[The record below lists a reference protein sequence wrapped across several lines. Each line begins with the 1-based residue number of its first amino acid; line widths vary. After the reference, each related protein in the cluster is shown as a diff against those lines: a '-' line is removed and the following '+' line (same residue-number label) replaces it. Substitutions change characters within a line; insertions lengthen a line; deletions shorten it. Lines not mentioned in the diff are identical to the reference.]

1 MSAII
6 RSMTAGPPLKLLVT
20 FALPLMLGNVFQQ
33 LYTVVDTAVVGQ
45 GVGVHALAALG
56 AGDWLGWLSLGTVQG
71 LTQGFG
77 IPVAQTFGAGDYE
90 KLKNVVGGSVVL
102 VAISAVVLFLLDQL
116 LAVPLLT
123 MLQTPA
129 EIMPSALLYLRI
141 VYCGVPVV
149 MTYNLLATILRAL
162 GDSKTPLHAM
172 IVACMTNIVLD
183 LLFVM
188 VFHCGIAG
196 AAIATVI
203 AQGCSGLFCLQH
215 LRKISILKLSSAHLR
230 LERGMALQLLKLG
243 FPTAMM
249 NMIIA
254 AGGMVIQMVVNG
266 FGVLFIAGF
275 TASNKMYGVLEIA
288 ATSYGYAMT
297 TYVGQNL
304 GAGEKDRI
312 KKGVGAACV
321 VAIVTSLVIMAI
333 MLIFGRNI
341 LSLFLSGTPQE
352 IAQTME
358 VAYGYLAVMSVCLP
372 VLYLLYVFRSAIQG
386 MGNTFLP
393 MVSGIMELAA
403 RLAAALTLPLVIG
416 ETGVFYAEVLAWMGA
431 VVILIPSYF
440 VTFRKV
446 R

>member
-1 MSAII
+1 MSAKI

-56 AGDWLGWLSLGTVQG
+56 AGDWLGWLSLGTAQG

-90 KLKNVVGGSVVL
+90 KLKKVVGGSVVL
-102 VAISAVVLFLLDQL
+102 AAISAVVLFLLDQL

-183 LLFVM
+183 VLFVM
-188 VFHCGIAG
+188 VFHWGIAG

-203 AQGCSGLFCLQH
+203 AQGCSGLFCLQR
-215 LRKISILKLSSAHLR
+215 LRKISILKLSIAHLR

-249 NMIIA
+249 NIIIA

-403 RLAAALTLPLVIG
+403 RLVAALTLPLVIG

>member
-1 MSAII
+1 MSTKI

-90 KLKNVVGGSVVL
+90 KLKKVVGGSVVL
-102 VAISAVVLFLLDQL
+102 AAISAVVLFLLDQL

-183 LLFVM
+183 VLFVM
-188 VFHCGIAG
+188 VFHWGIAG

-203 AQGCSGLFCLQH
+203 AQVCSGLFCLQR
-215 LRKISILKLSSAHLR
+215 LRKISILKLSIAHLR

-243 FPTAMM
+243 FPTALM

>member
-56 AGDWLGWLSLGTVQG
+56 AGDWLGWLSLGTAQG

-90 KLKNVVGGSVVL
+90 KLKKVVGGSVVL
-102 VAISAVVLFLLDQL
+102 AAISAVVLFLLDQL

-183 LLFVM
+183 VLFVM
-188 VFHCGIAG
+188 VFHWGIAG

-203 AQGCSGLFCLQH
+203 AQGCSGLFCLQR
-215 LRKISILKLSSAHLR
+215 LRKISILKLSIAHLR

-254 AGGMVIQMVVNG
+254 AGCMVIQMVVNG
-266 FGVLFIAGF
+266 FGGLFIAGF

-304 GAGEKDRI
+304 GAGKKDRI